1 MLTTVKEHM
10 EIIKGL
16 EGLGWQE
23 ILGFSNQQLL
33 LFTKEIDTEKKT
45 RMDFA
50 REFLYK
56 SRVYTGGLPVCHKS
70 GGPIEILSGVSTS
83 LCSQTSEKTLFE
95 VV

>member
-33 LFTKEIDTEKKT
+33 LFTKEIDTEKK
-45 RMDFA
+45 RRILKQLSNRSMERNWIA
-50 REFLYK
+50 HIRK
-56 SRVYTGGLPVCHKS
+56 SFQRL
-70 GGPIEILSGVSTS
+70 
-83 LCSQTSEKTLFE
+83 
-95 VV
+95 

>member
-33 LFTKEIDTEKKT
+33 PFTKEIDTDEKRRILKQLPIEYGKEIGCLSENSFK
-45 RMDFA
+45 D
-50 REFLYK
+50 YK
-56 SRVYTGGLPVCHKS
+56 STGS
-70 GGPIEILSGVSTS
+70 RNFS
-83 LCSQTSEKTLFE
+83 L
-95 VV
+95 